1 MVDERGRVIAVI
13 DFSPMTVAGDP
24 RLDLLCALIFIEVDD
39 GYQPSDSE
47 IVRRLIAEHYGEAIL
62 RLEDVYRTYYSLYF
76 SPVKRSD
83 PKLYKW
89 CVANLTER
97 R

>member
-39 GYQPSDSE
+39 GYQSGDSKA
-47 IVRRLIAEHYGEAIL
+47 VRQLIAERHGEASL

-76 SPVKRSD
+76 STARRRD
-83 PKLYKW
+83 PKLYNW
-89 CVANLTER
+89 
-97 R
+97 

>member
-1 MVDERGRVIAVI
+1 M
-13 DFSPMTVAGDP
+13 SVAGDP

-39 GYQPSDSE
+39 GYQSDDSE
-47 IVRRLIAEHYGEAIL
+47 TVRQLIAARHGEAVL
-62 RLEDVYRTYYSLYF
+62 RLENVYRTYYSLYF

-83 PKLYKW
+83 PKLYAW

-97 R
+97 G